1 MTPTETDRERWRR
14 VTELFHAALERPAAE
29 RDAFLAGACGGD
41 AALLADVQALLA
53 SHARASDAGFIE
65 SPALANDPDLLA
77 DTVSAGSAEE
87 SLAGRTIGPYR
98 IERQIARGGMG
109 VVYLAEDTRLG
120 RLTALKALPA
130 VFAASDE
137 RRQRLRREARAAAAL
152 AHPAVATVYALE
164 EIDGALFIASEYIDG
179 HSLREE
185 IRSGPLERDAALSTA
200 RSIAS
205 ALAAAHA
212 HGIVHRDLKPENVMR
227 ARDGSIKVLDFGLA
241 RHVPSDPEGPTTTR
255 LTVEGAI
262 VGTPGYMPPE
272 QMEGRPV
279 DARADV
285 YAFGVLLHELLTGGP
300 PGSAQLGTPHRSGA
314 TRHLES
320 IIKRCLAANPADR
333 LQSGAALVAA
343 LEAGQVLSPSTP
355 LGATRESAD
364 ASPRSP
370 LWWWQ
375 FHQLATASLHAL
387 LLIGVWLARGWLDRP
402 WRSLAF
408 YGAIAAATA
417 DVTMRLN
424 LWFESR
430 VHPDTLVSQL
440 ARGGRPILAA
450 DAAYALILAAL
461 AAAGAGVQ
469 DELAAVLLG
478 GAIVSLVSLLLI
490 EPATSRAAFGRLAT
504 RGSRRRPT
512 PRRSDRRPSG
522 R

>member
-1 MTPTETDRERWRR
+1 MTQLETDRERWRR

-29 RDAFLAGACGGD
+29 RDAFLAAACGGD
-41 AALLADVQALLA
+41 AALLVDVQALLA
-53 SHARASDAGFIE
+53 SHARASDARFIE
-65 SPALANDPDLLA
+65 SPAFENDPDPLEGTMPA
-77 DTVSAGSAEE
+77 HSHGE
-87 SLAGRTIGPYR
+87 SLAGRIIGPYR
-98 IERQIARGGMG
+98 IEREIARGGMG
-109 VVYLAEDTRLG
+109 VVYLARDTRLG
-120 RLTALKALPA
+120 RLTALKSLPA
-130 VFAASDE
+130 VLAESDD
-137 RRQRLRREARAAAAL
+137 RRERLRREARAAAAL

-185 IRSGPLERDAALSTA
+185 IRRGPLERETVLSTA

-212 HGIVHRDLKPENVMR
+212 QGIVHRDLKPENVMR
-227 ARDGSIKVLDFGLA
+227 TRDGAIKVLDFGLA
-241 RHVPSDPEGPTTTR
+241 RLLPSDPEGPTTAR

-285 YAFGVLLHELLTGGP
+285 YAFGVLLHEMLTGVL
-300 PGSAQLGTPHRSGA
+300 PGSAGLGTPDRSGP

-320 IIKRCLAANPADR
+320 IVKQCLAASPADR

-343 LEAGQVLSPSTP
+343 LEAGPGGSAGTP
-355 LGATRESAD
+355 
-364 ASPRSP
+364 PHSP

-375 FHQLATASLHAL
+375 FHQLAIAAFHAL

-408 YGAIAAATA
+408 YGAIGAATA

-424 LWFESR
+424 LRFASR
-430 VHPDTLVSQL
+430 VYPATLASQRARVARAIIAVDVS
-440 ARGGRPILAA
+440 
-450 DAAYALILAAL
+450 YALILFGL

-490 EPATSRAAFGRLAT
+490 EPATTRAAFGRPVQ
-504 RGSRRRPT
+504 RGSRGRRPT
-512 PRRSDRRPSG
+512 PRRGDRRPSG